1 MSRHEEAKLS
11 RVGQTLFGFHP
22 PSYSLLRL
30 SAVTMQLMGGIDPL
44 YNGSGRPFMKTEES
58 GLQCGFTQDDICKG
72 LDSLVF
78 IEYSIHT
85 QDGAVTTATGGWLCE
100 GTSSTD

>member
-78 IEYSIHT
+78 IEPLPQT
-85 QDGAVTTATGGWLCE
+85 EPVDCE
-100 GTSSTD
+100 ACFLETLHMSGQ

>member
-72 LDSLVF
+72 LDSLVWSSREIF
-78 IEYSIHT
+78 SSS
-85 QDGAVTTATGGWLCE
+85 GAFADRGE
-100 GTSSTD
+100 H